1 MSTLVITNLTSSRLP
16 VGSFVGILSPNEVR
30 SVDMTANELELSKGV
45 LVRLQTAGKIS
56 FSVRPTSSDADN
68 QVETVLGGA
77 KVLAGT
83 GAPAGVVFGSPGDLY
98 VNKSGGASTT
108 LYVKESGA
116 NTTAGWVAK

>member
-56 FSVRPTSSDADN
+56 FAVGPTSSDADN

-83 GAPAGVVFGSPGDLY
+83 GAPAGLVFGSPGDLY
-98 VNKSGGASTT
+98 VNKSGGAATT
-108 LYVKESGA
+108 LYVKESGT